1 MSYNYKTTLIF
12 LVLILLL
19 TITGIYFTMKKFR
32 ENISQTLAEIE
43 GIDQNIALIPELES
57 NIDASIKV
65 LDDFRYKLSKLD
77 KRIVIKNRA
86 VQVYSYLDSVQD
98 KIGFVEFSAIFDQ
111 DSVLDEYSYKSFSLK
126 GLSTFNRVFNLIWAI
141 ERGPMLLIIKSL
153 EIRSFEEINSS
164 TGSYELQTS
173 FDMQLWAVS
182 ANLDSLPPI
191 DNRLEELK
199 VPKLRRNPFYP
210 YVAGKLPANT
220 GDLIELEDIE
230 LKAILPGRIFVTDN
244 SGDTHVLKIGD
255 RVYLGYLSKIDR
267 GKNQAEFTMNKGGLT
282 SKHILKLSFGVKE

>member
-126 GLSTFNRVFNLIWAI
+126 GLST
-141 ERGPMLLIIKSL
+141 
-153 EIRSFEEINSS
+153 
-164 TGSYELQTS
+164 
-173 FDMQLWAVS
+173 
-182 ANLDSLPPI
+182 
-191 DNRLEELK
+191 
-199 VPKLRRNPFYP
+199 
-210 YVAGKLPANT
+210 
-220 GDLIELEDIE
+220 
-230 LKAILPGRIFVTDN
+230 
-244 SGDTHVLKIGD
+244 
-255 RVYLGYLSKIDR
+255 
-267 GKNQAEFTMNKGGLT
+267 
-282 SKHILKLSFGVKE
+282 